1 MVEYWKATKRSWCT
15 YCKMFFVD
23 NKLNRKHH
31 EGSSKHQE
39 NLKKHVD
46 KVMAKGQ
53 HQDAIINSPQKSPSF
68 YAADSETV
76 SQGVGEELVF
86 GGGNSSAV
94 TAAMNRSPPLY
105 TTLKPVEPPVSMSDH
120 LTACFKSSNPVE
132 DTIKKSIEVSSV
144 KSKPSS
150 ASPSSFEAPQFGAWV
165 AVEGN
170 SSDAE
175 DLPSPVKALSDEA
188 LLLKTKKK
196 STVKKL
202 RLNLL
207 SDNPS

>member
-31 EGSSKHQE
+31 EGSPKHQE

-53 HQDAIINSPQKSPSF
+53 HQDAIINSPKKSPSF

-86 GGGNSSAV
+86 GGGNGSAV
-94 TAAMNRSPPLY
+94 TAAMNRSPLY
-105 TTLKPVEPPVSMSDH
+105 TSQKPVEPPVSMSDH

-132 DTIKKSIEVSSV
+132 DTINSVEV
-144 KSKPSS
+144 KSKLSS

-165 AVEGN
+165 AVQGN

-175 DLPSPVKALSDEA
+175 DLASPVKALSDEA